1 MTWYIPL
8 EDGQPAP
15 HLGAFSA
22 PPPGVNCV
30 VWTDAELE
38 AARSETEAIQAP
50 DWDGFNGWILGDQ
63 DFNAVYGQAIANGA
77 IAKANALFVAYTQV
91 ASGSTQTFATAF
103 NAVCEAGGATAQART
118 QWATQAKAMHLPETF
133 CQIIKGD
140 HE

>member
-1 MTWYIPL
+1 MTQPPNYHYHPVT
-8 EDGQPAP
+8 GQY
-15 HLGAFSA
+15 LGE
-22 PPPGVNCV
+22 G
-30 VWTDAELE
+30 
-38 AARSETEAIQAP
+38 
-50 DWDGFNGWILGDQ
+50 
-63 DFNAVYGQAIANGA
+63 ANGA